1 MLYLLQNISSNAIL
15 FFFALRI
22 VNGTSHQQCTTAFRR
37 CFPFVHLHMI
47 VFCFHTDVRIFLL
60 FLLLVVQT
68 TAWPHE
74 ISGQVL
80 NSHSIVSSS
89 STVRSCSPWGGDGL
103 DIGGQ
108 HGRRFVLLS
117 HTHRPQRKPYP
128 ICTSKSGNVR
138 HCCGG
143 G

>member
-1 MLYLLQNISSNAIL
+1 MCFYAVLAAKYLFQCNLV
-15 FFFALRI
+15 FFALRI

-80 NSHSIVSSS
+80 SSHSIVSSS
-89 STVRSCSPWGGDGL
+89 RTDRPCSPWGGDG
-103 DIGGQ
+103 
-108 HGRRFVLLS
+108 
-117 HTHRPQRKPYP
+117 
-128 ICTSKSGNVR
+128 
-138 HCCGG
+138 
-143 G
+143 